1 MADLSYSKRSGDRRE
16 GRLLRSLPAYVRIV
30 PYFLRRRSDAVCC
43 LGDSVEVTGIE
54 QWLREKRGEGWSGLG
69 FLHLLVCAYVR
80 TVSMRPGI
88 NRFVSGRR
96 LFARND
102 IQVILSVKRSLSVA
116 ATETSVKV
124 SFSPSDTVFDVY
136 RRLTEAVDEVKADV
150 AVSEP
155 ERLSNL
161 FMRVPR
167 PFLRLFMAVLRVM
180 DYFDWLP
187 RTWLD
192 ASPFHGSAC
201 VVDLGSLGIPPAD
214 PHLPDF
220 GTVSTAIAFGA
231 KRKTA
236 ELDEDGQ
243 RREGRYVDYRIAC
256 DERVADSYYFASAL
270 KCLKYFL
277 KNPALL
283 ELPPEKIEDD
293 VN

>member
-1 MADLSYSKRSGDRRE
+1 MADITYSKRASDRRE
-16 GRLLRSLPAYVRIV
+16 GRQLRSLPAYSRIA
-30 PYFLRRRSDAVCC
+30 PYILRRRSDAVCY
-43 LGDSVEVTGIE
+43 LSDSVEVTGIE
-54 QWLREKRGEGWSGLG
+54 QWLRDKRGEGWSGLG

-88 NRFVSGRR
+88 NRFISGRR

-102 IQVILSVKRSLSVA
+102 IQVILPVKRSPSVS
-116 ATETSVKV
+116 ATETCIKV

-136 RRLTEAVDEVKADV
+136 RRLTAAIDEVKADV
-150 AVSEP
+150 AISEP
-155 ERLSNL
+155 ERISNL
-161 FMRVPR
+161 LIRLPR
-167 PFLRLFMAVLRVM
+167 PFLRLVMAVVRVL

-192 ASPFHGSAC
+192 ASPFHGSLS
-201 VVDLGSLGIPPAD
+201 VVDLGSLGIVPAD
-214 PHLPDF
+214 PHIPDF
-220 GTVSTAIAFGA
+220 GTVSTAVSFGA
-231 KRKTA
+231 KRKVREFDGTA
-236 ELDEDGQ
+236 SGVE
-243 RREGRYVDYRIAC
+243 RHYVDYKVAL
-256 DERVADSYYFASAL
+256 DERIADSYYYASSL